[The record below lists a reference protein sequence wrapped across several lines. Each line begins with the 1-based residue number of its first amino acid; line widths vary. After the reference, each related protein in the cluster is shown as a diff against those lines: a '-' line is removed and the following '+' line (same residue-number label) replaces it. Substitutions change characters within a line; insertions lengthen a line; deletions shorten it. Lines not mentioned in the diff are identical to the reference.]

1 MARIRKS
8 PMTGDEVRADQDPQ
22 TLDDI
27 RRFVDHA
34 ADLIAAQDAV
44 RVALEGVQV
53 SLEKAAVS
61 YDRTALALARR
72 EREGITVHLD
82 ATIDVA
88 LRRIQTALAAPVAR
102 AEAFARET
110 RLAAALAGLA
120 GGIIGAAS
128 IILLIIFRII

>member
-1 MARIRKS
+1 MARIRKTPTTS
-8 PMTGDEVRADQDPQ
+8 DEAGADQDPQ

-44 RVALEGVQV
+44 RVALEGAQA
-53 SLEKAAVS
+53 SLAKAALS
-61 YDRTALALARR
+61 YDRTVLALARR

-82 ATIDVA
+82 TNIEVA
-88 LRRIQTALAAPVAR
+88 VRRIQTALTGPVAR
-102 AEAFARET
+102 AEAFAREA
-110 RLAAALAGLA
+110 RLVAALSGLA